1 MIKPYI
7 YRLLEAI
14 LESNKNYRYMIEIE
28 GQVEV
33 KPTRDLTKCCNQKA
47 GDIYIGVN
55 NLDYSDI
62 HILEYDKDTDES
74 QWNEYYSE
82 EHDDYVKQKH
92 LVHIGALRWTEWNTG
107 TEKLYDYLDR
117 NPAQELSKIIDKVS
131 KEFEEEVE
139 ILNV

>member
-1 MIKPYI
+1 MIHFGFYTKESGYTTLNMKNIIIDAYWFMILIVGMYI
-7 YRLLEAI
+7 MSKYNL
-14 LESNKNYRYMIEIE
+14 SIE
-28 GQVEV
+28 
-33 KPTRDLTKCCNQKA
+33 DAL
-47 GDIYIGVN
+47 
-55 NLDYSDI
+55 
-62 HILEYDKDTDES
+62 
-74 QWNEYYSE
+74 
-82 EHDDYVKQKH
+82 DYVKQKH